1 MNRINRR
8 LILAAIPLVLVNII
22 AFSGQLAFI
31 RDHVRW
37 PLAGDILFAAALE
50 SIALYLAYAAHDAL
64 MAEDSAFRLRLASYG
79 FALVIGILNYSH
91 YALNWRPTFEA
102 VAVGLM
108 SVSSPWLWGIYSR
121 RNSRDA
127 LKAKGL
133 IEPIA
138 VRLGFTRWLWWPKRA
153 FHVFRL
159 AAWTGER
166 NPVLAIEQWEE
177 LTSENLP
184 QIDQMTLDT
193 VTSQADAVRV
203 AFREVGTDQT
213 ATVLAAW
220 LAERGWKVDS
230 AYIRQIRGADARKL
244 AQNRR
249 KAIRAIPDPASTSFR
264 QSIQAGNQ

>member
-1 MNRINRR
+1 MNRVNRR

-31 RDHVRW
+31 RDHVHW

-91 YALNWRPTFEA
+91 YALNWYPTFEA

-133 IEPIA
+133 IEPVA
-138 VRLGFTRWLWWPKRA
+138 VRLGFTRWLWWPERS

-166 NPVLAIEQWEE
+166 SPVLAIEQWEE
-177 LTSENLP
+177 LSAEKPAQDERT
-184 QIDQMTLDT
+184 TLDT
-193 VTSQADAVRV
+193 ATSQADAVRV
-203 AFREVGTDQT
+203 AFRELGADQT
-213 ATVLAAW
+213 ATALSAW
-220 LAERGWKVDS
+220 LAERGWKVDP
-230 AYIRQIRGADARKL
+230 AYIRQIRGADARRQ

-249 KAIRAIPDPASTSFR
+249 KAIHAIPEPASLPVR
-264 QSIQAGNQ
+264 QTV